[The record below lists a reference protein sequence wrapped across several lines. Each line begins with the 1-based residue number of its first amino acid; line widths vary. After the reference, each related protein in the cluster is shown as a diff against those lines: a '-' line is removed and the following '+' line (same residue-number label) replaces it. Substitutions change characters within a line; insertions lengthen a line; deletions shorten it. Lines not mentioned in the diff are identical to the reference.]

1 MSSFAWFFVS
11 WFLVLGVPLL
21 ALGLTLALG
30 LALLAVNMIA
40 KLTKK
45 LLSRRKNRV
54 GERYRRA
61 NTVRPYGDKREVR
74 I

>member
-30 LALLAVNMIA
+30 LALLAVNMA
-40 KLTKK
+40 VKLTKK
-45 LLSRRKNRV
+45 LLRQRRDA
-54 GERYRRA
+54 GG
-61 NTVRPYGDKREVR
+61 PHGS
-74 I
+74 

>member
-11 WFLVLGVPLL
+11 LFLVLGVPLL

-54 GERYRRA
+54 GER
-61 NTVRPYGDKREVR
+61 
-74 I
+74 

>member
-1 MSSFAWFFVS
+1 MSSFVWFFVS

-45 LLSRRKNRV
+45 LLSRRKNQV
-54 GERYRRA
+54 GER
-61 NTVRPYGDKREVR
+61 
-74 I
+74 

>member
-11 WFLVLGVPLL
+11 WFLLLGVPLL

-30 LALLAVNMIA
+30 LALLTVNMIA

-54 GERYRRA
+54 GER
-61 NTVRPYGDKREVR
+61 
-74 I
+74 

>member
-40 KLTKK
+40 NDQKA
-45 LLSRRKNRV
+45 RRKNRV
-54 GERYRRA
+54 GER
-61 NTVRPYGDKREVR
+61 
-74 I
+74 

>member
-11 WFLVLGVPLL
+11 WFLVLGIPLL

-30 LALLAVNMIA
+30 LALLAW
-40 KLTKK
+40 
-45 LLSRRKNRV
+45 LSLPPRV
-54 GERYRRA
+54 PG
-61 NTVRPYGDKREVR
+61 